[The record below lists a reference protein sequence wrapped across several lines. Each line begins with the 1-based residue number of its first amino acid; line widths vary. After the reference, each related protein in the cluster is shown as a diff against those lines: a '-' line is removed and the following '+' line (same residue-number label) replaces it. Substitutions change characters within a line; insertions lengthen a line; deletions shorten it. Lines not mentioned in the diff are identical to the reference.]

1 MQRAA
6 MHAMR
11 QAADAILMDGH
22 TEALKGMMASF
33 DDREEAINTAK
44 YMELDARYAT

>member
-6 MHAMR
+6 MQAMR
-11 QAADAILMDGH
+11 DAAYAILSEGH
-22 TEALKGMMASF
+22 TEALKDRMASF

-44 YMELDARYAT
+44 YMELDARYAV